1 MSSDVSIDLMDQS
14 TKPGALVIVC
24 FPGPG
29 FVANI
34 VGQHLI
40 DSLELELI
48 GSVRHTDLPPACIV
62 KNGLSMPT
70 IRIYTGEPVCNHDM
84 CDNVMLVVS
93 ESQVPS
99 NLVQSMSE
107 GIVDLAISEKAG
119 AMLILDSYSPTLETG
134 HTIDDNDD
142 TNETMKGAASTS
154 GALATLE
161 GMGVEKMVQGAIGGL
176 TGVALS
182 ECSRRGFDAMALLSE
197 CSGPMQGMGPDARTA
212 ARVLGCLDSLLPA
225 IKLDPEP
232 LLEEARRIEAQIS
245 EMMAGSVNQQQQ
257 SPVSGGSTSMFG

>member
-1 MSSDVSIDLMDQS
+1 
-14 TKPGALVIVC
+14 
-24 FPGPG
+24 
-29 FVANI
+29 
-34 VGQHLI
+34 
-40 DSLELELI
+40 
-48 GSVRHTDLPPACIV
+48 
-62 KNGLSMPT
+62 MPT

-93 ESQVPS
+93 ESQVPP

-182 ECSRRGFDAMALLSE
+182 ECSRGDSTPWRFS
-197 CSGPMQGMGPDARTA
+197 
-212 ARVLGCLDSLLPA
+212 RVLGAHARHGTRCPHCCQSSELP
-225 IKLDPEP
+225 
-232 LLEEARRIEAQIS
+232 
-245 EMMAGSVNQQQQ
+245 
-257 SPVSGGSTSMFG
+257 

>member
-48 GSVRHTDLPPACIV
+48 GSVRHADLPPACIV

-93 ESQVPS
+93 ESQGPS

-212 ARVLGCLDSLLPA
+212 ARVLSCLDSLLPA